1 MRTLQLLLCIA
12 AAATL
17 FACDRNVTYTEE
29 TSEPASCFNC
39 HSDDDTALIA
49 AHDQW
54 EHSLHGSSLN
64 TNRST
69 TPCNQCHTSEG
80 FKEYLDSGTLPAN
93 VENPTAIHCFTC
105 HAPHTNGDFSLRIET
120 AQTLKNGVM
129 YDLGAANICASCHQ
143 GRENVETYVEGG
155 IVNIT
160 NSRWGPHHSVQADM
174 LIGTNGYEYA
184 GYNYSQTNHR
194 GVTDDGCVD
203 CHMKYTR
210 NSKVGGHTWNM
221 RWTDEEGEILNTA
234 ACYTDCHAAPS
245 PATFDY
251 NGVQTEITMLAD
263 SLHTLLVAR
272 GYILAN
278 GNRVSGTRTSDEAGA
293 IWNWLMIE
301 EDRSWGVH
309 NANYMRDLLQSS
321 IDFLNT
327 PVPAPAG
334 PVAARKEG
342 GHAGSR

>member
-1 MRTLQLLLCIA
+1 MKTLHLLLCIA

-17 FACDRNVTYTEE
+17 FACDRNVTYSEATQ
-29 TSEPASCFNC
+29 EPATCFNC

-54 EHSLHGSSLN
+54 ENSLHGSSLN

-80 FKEYLDSGTLPAN
+80 FKEYLETGTLPAN
-93 VENPTAIHCFTC
+93 VDNPTAIHCFTC
-105 HAPHTNGDFSLRIET
+105 HAPHTNGDFRLRVEEP
-120 AQTLKNGVM
+120 QTLLNGVTR
-129 YDLGAANICASCHQ
+129 DVGTANLCVACHHA
-143 GRENVETYVEGG
+143 RENVETYVEGG
-155 IVNIT
+155 TVNIT
-160 NSRWGPHHSVQADM
+160 NSRWGPHHSVQGDN
-174 LIGTNGYEYA
+174 LFGTNGYEYA
-184 GYNYSQTNHR
+184 GYNYSQTEHR
-194 GVTDDGCVD
+194 SATENGCVD
-203 CHMKYTR
+203 CHMKFTR
-210 NSKVGGHTWNM
+210 NSKVGGHSWNM

-234 ACYTDCHAAPS
+234 ACTPCHGAVTD
-245 PATFDY
+245 FDY
-251 NGVQTEITMLAD
+251 NGIQTEITALAD
-263 SLHTLLVAR
+263 SLHTLLVGR
-272 GYILAN
+272 GFILAN

-309 NANYMRDLLQSS
+309 NPNYMRDLLQSS

-334 PVAARKEG
+334 PLASQAAANG
-342 GHAGSR
+342 GGSK